1 MSLTSTPCKTLEQI
15 IYHRLITHFEQN
27 NIFFDSQHGFRKRRG
42 CDTQLLIL
50 IDELA
55 SALDQRKQIDL
66 VIMDSF
72 KVFVN
77 VPHQRLLLKL
87 QQHGLESSILG
98 WIECFLTQHSQRVV
112 LEGVKSVEVLV
123 TCGVPQGTVLGPLLS
138 FIFIND
144 IHYNTNSCMRLF
156 ADDCLMYRINSPVDR
171 LELQKHVSLLC

>member
-42 CDTQLLIL
+42 CDNQLLIL

-77 VPHQRLLLKL
+77 VPHQRLSLKL
-87 QQHGLESSILG
+87 QQHGLESSGPVRGGSGIPIYPLF
-98 WIECFLTQHSQRVV
+98 C
-112 LEGVKSVEVLV
+112 
-123 TCGVPQGTVLGPLLS
+123 PQ
-138 FIFIND
+138 D
-144 IHYNTNSCMRLF
+144 TNIPQNRKMCAS
-156 ADDCLMYRINSPVDR
+156 
-171 LELQKHVSLLC
+171 

>member
-87 QQHGLESSILG
+87 QQHGLESSGPARGGGGVVGYQYTRYFAPKISIYLKIVKCLIL
-98 WIECFLTQHSQRVV
+98 
-112 LEGVKSVEVLV
+112 
-123 TCGVPQGTVLGPLLS
+123 
-138 FIFIND
+138 
-144 IHYNTNSCMRLF
+144 NT
-156 ADDCLMYRINSPVDR
+156 
-171 LELQKHVSLLC
+171 

>member
-27 NIFFDSQHGFRKRRG
+27 NIFSDSQHGFRKRRV

-50 IDELA
+50 TDELA
-55 SALDQRKQIDL
+55 SAPDQRKQIDL

-98 WIECFLTQHSQRVV
+98 WIECFLTQQSQRVV

-123 TCGVPQGTVLGPLLS
+123 TAGVPQGTVLGPLL
-138 FIFIND
+138 FFYL
-144 IHYNTNSCMRLF
+144 H
-156 ADDCLMYRINSPVDR
+156 
-171 LELQKHVSLLC
+171 

>member
-15 IYHRLITHFEQN
+15 IHHRLITHFEQN

-77 VPHQRLLLKL
+77 VPHQQLSLKL
-87 QQHGLESSILG
+87 QQHGLESSESSILG
-98 WIECFLTQHSQRVV
+98 WIECFLMQHSQRVV
-112 LEGVKSVEVLV
+112 LEGVKSV
-123 TCGVPQGTVLGPLLS
+123 
-138 FIFIND
+138 
-144 IHYNTNSCMRLF
+144 
-156 ADDCLMYRINSPVDR
+156 
-171 LELQKHVSLLC
+171 

>member
-1 MSLTSTPCKTLEQI
+1 
-15 IYHRLITHFEQN
+15 
-27 NIFFDSQHGFRKRRG
+27 
-42 CDTQLLIL
+42 
-50 IDELA
+50 
-55 SALDQRKQIDL
+55 
-66 VIMDSF
+66 MDSF

-123 TCGVPQGTVLGPLLS
+123 TSGVPQGTVLGPLLS

-144 IHYNTNSCMRLF
+144 IHYNTNSRMRLF
-156 ADDCLMYRINSPVDR
+156 ADDCLIYRINSPVDCR
-171 LELQKHVSLLC
+171 ELQKHLSLLCWLKEQFNKSKYYVLDVSRKRQPRRSMYHLQDTPVFARTQYQTCFHLSRV